1 MRITRATPDDLDTL
15 VAFRDEAAAWLA
27 SQGIDQWQEP
37 WPTERPHGRGHAT
50 QHRGRGDLHRLGRRR
65 TPAATIT
72 INRWAKPELWTEEE
86 AAEPALYAHKVTVD
100 RAYAGQGFGA
110 ELLDWAGT
118 RAADE
123 GADWLRVD
131 VWTTNEHL
139 QHYYLTPG
147 LHLRPHRRAP
157 PQPVRSAVPAAS
169 RARPN
174 ATPARGQEPDRLSL
188 GRAASSSRG
197 GSLVLPPRPGWR
209 DLAGRCWHARPP
221 AASAP
226 PTNPAPEPS
235 PARQS

>member
-15 VAFRDEAAAWLA
+15 VTFRDEAAAWLA
-27 SQGIDQWQEP
+27 RRGIDQWQEP
-37 WPTERPHGRGHAT
+37 WPTEDLMVEGMLRNIQAGET
-50 QHRGRGDLHRLGRRR
+50 FIVWDGD

-100 RAYAGQGFGA
+100 RAHAGQGLGA

-139 QHYYLTPG
+139 QHYYLKHGFTY
-147 LHLRPHRRAP
+147 
-157 PQPVRSAVPAAS
+157 VRTV
-169 RARPN
+169 
-174 ATPARGQEPDRLSL
+174 
-188 GRAASSSRG
+188 
-197 GSLVLPPRPGWR
+197 VLPHNPSGALFQRPAER
-209 DLAGRCWHARPP
+209 V
-221 AASAP
+221 
-226 PTNPAPEPS
+226 PTPHLQEVES
-235 PARQS
+235 LTG